1 MNIIEQLKK
10 ILNLRMKE
18 REESYVDNNTLE
30 LKNQEDRDIIEILDT
45 LQEQPVCEGLDDEIA
60 RMWAKSCHLNEKKDQ
75 RIATLT
81 SIEFEE
87 LARHFAEWQKD
98 KDTRDMY
105 MSDNR
110 HFQKIYELGRKE
122 EREQMMTDAVEGEVI
137 PLKSSMEILIPNLTN
152 NTYKVGDKVKLVII
166 KKD

>member
-1 MNIIEQLKK
+1 MRVKDNWEYVQDFCNDFGRLPKDADE
-10 ILNLRMKE
+10 LECFL
-18 REESYVDNNTLE
+18 SYVDEKRKKEGCGITKMMETPVSDDLE
-30 LKNQEDRDIIEILDT
+30 EAAMEFADREYMVGDVDRSALYK
-45 LQEQPVCEGLDDEIA
+45 GF
-60 RMWAKSCHLNEKKDQ
+60 WHGAK
-75 RIATLT
+75 
-81 SIEFEE
+81 
-87 LARHFAEWQKD
+87 WQKD